1 MTCWRMLDH
10 QVQQRLRKHHSE
22 LCCGGKRC
30 TFWNRDSVFINNGQM
45 PDYFYYWCATSRR
58 GNTISRT
65 KKWPIQKPGING
77 AIVITYTSALIF
89 QEVCFMYIRFEISTC
104 IRFTGIRHPATLYLR
119 SVLQCFVFTRK
130 PVEEYKSSC
139 NSGSRPFVWEHT
151 LT

>member
-1 MTCWRMLDH
+1 MHRRLLVVRLNDLLENARSP
-10 QVQQRLRKHHSE
+10 VQRRLRKHHSE

-58 GNTISRT
+58 GNTMSRT

-89 QEVCFMYIRFEISTC
+89 QEVCFMYIRFEIRDIHLHKVHWHSSPCDT
-104 IRFTGIRHPATLYLR
+104 IPQIGPSMFRIYAQARWGI
-119 SVLQCFVFTRK
+119 
-130 PVEEYKSSC
+130 
-139 NSGSRPFVWEHT
+139 
-151 LT
+151 